1 MITTLL
7 IAASSLTAGKCA
19 FQMKCDQGKG
29 PVVIEFKSVAGD
41 CTEDD
46 MQVAVTAHGKSGV
59 IALTPAWYSPIVHV
73 LKTKTDCKEDDEAVT
88 GFFLNETQLLIFIT
102 ESGRP
107 NYDNVVAALVDVKA
121 RTLVDHLDLGKSKET
136 LIPILKTANGFKLR
150 IVRDMIP
157 DVQCDCSA
165 AFTDDWM
172 EVVVKKGK
180 LTTAWMK

>member
-19 FQMKCDQGKG
+19 FQMKCNQGKS
-29 PVVIEFKSVAGD
+29 PIVVEFKSVASD

-46 MQVAVTAHGKSGV
+46 MQIAVTAYGKSGA
-59 IALTPAWYSPIVHV
+59 IALKPAWYSPIVHM
-73 LKTKTDCKEDDEAVT
+73 LKTKTDCTDGEEAVA

-107 NYDNVVAALVDVKA
+107 NYDNVVAALVDVKE
-121 RTLVDHLDLGKSKET
+121 RTLVDHVDLGKSKET

-180 LTTAWMK
+180 LTTTWMK